1 MEYITEGGDMYENCS
16 GKEPEVPV
24 RHSPHDIRHKKRG
37 RITEKGAQG
46 EPPLAVSQDTEYEP

>member
-37 RITEKGAQG
+37 RITEKGAQCALL
-46 EPPLAVSQDTEYEP
+46 LAEQMRNQTE

>member
-37 RITEKGAQG
+37 RITEKGAH
-46 EPPLAVSQDTEYEP
+46 